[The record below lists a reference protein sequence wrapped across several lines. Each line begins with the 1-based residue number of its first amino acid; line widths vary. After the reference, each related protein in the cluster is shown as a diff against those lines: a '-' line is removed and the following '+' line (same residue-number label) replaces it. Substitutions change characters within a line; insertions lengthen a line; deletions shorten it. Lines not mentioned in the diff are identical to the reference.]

1 MLLLLLQE
9 GWFVLYLLQTPAG
22 QVVHKSVKKGFSH
35 QCQRDLRS
43 AVNVG
48 K

>member
-1 MLLLLLQE
+1 MLVLLQE
-9 GWFVLYLLQTPAG
+9 GWLVLYLLQTPAS
-22 QVVHKSVKKGFSH
+22 QVVRKSVKKGFSH
-35 QCQRDLRS
+35 QCQMDLRS